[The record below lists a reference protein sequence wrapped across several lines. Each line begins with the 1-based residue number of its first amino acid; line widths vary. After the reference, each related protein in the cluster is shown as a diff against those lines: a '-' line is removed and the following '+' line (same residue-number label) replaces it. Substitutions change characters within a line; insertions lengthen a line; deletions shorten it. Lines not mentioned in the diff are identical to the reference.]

1 MKRTNRFPLAAML
14 AVVPLLLAPLA
25 HAQRG
30 ARFSTPAPAMAAHR
44 GSTMMSAAP
53 LRTSRRG
60 TTRSANAF
68 FSNSL
73 GQASFFPSLNYG
85 LGVNGINYIATQDI
99 GTEAAIDP
107 ATQWRLAIAE
117 RVARSTGGAF
127 AGGGYYLLDGGGA
140 YAYPYPAETSEAD
153 QAPPQQ
159 QQQAQQP
166 QVIVVQQAPAQTAQT
181 SGGEQP
187 VEAAPPL
194 PDAGQF
200 TLVLHNGTQ
209 IEALAFTQMKDRV
222 IYITRDGSRR
232 TLSLSDLDVDATVR
246 LNQERGTPLQL
257 SL

>member
-1 MKRTNRFPLAAML
+1 MRFIRLNPLAAII
-14 AVVPLLLAPLA
+14 AAIAFFVPTFA

-30 ARFSTPAPAMAAHR
+30 ARFSTPAPAVASHR
-44 GSTMMSAAP
+44 VSAASLGSP
-53 LRTSRRG
+53 RISRRG
-60 TTRSANAF
+60 SPRTNSSF

-73 GQASFFPSLNYG
+73 GLGQISFFPNLNYG
-85 LGVNGINYIATQDI
+85 VGINGINYVATQDI

-117 RVARSTGGAF
+117 RVARSTGGSF

-140 YAYPYPAETSEAD
+140 YAYPYSAEPSDGES
-153 QAPPQQ
+153 PSPQQ
-159 QQQAQQP
+159 QQQQQP
-166 QVIVVQQAPAQTAQT
+166 QVIVVQQAPAQAAQ
-181 SGGEQP
+181 SSAAEQP
-187 VEAAPPL
+187 PEAQL

-209 IEALAFTQMKDRV
+209 IEAVAFTQMKDRIV
-222 IYITRDGSRR
+222 YITRDGSRR
-232 TLSLSDLDVDATVR
+232 SLALSDLDADATVR